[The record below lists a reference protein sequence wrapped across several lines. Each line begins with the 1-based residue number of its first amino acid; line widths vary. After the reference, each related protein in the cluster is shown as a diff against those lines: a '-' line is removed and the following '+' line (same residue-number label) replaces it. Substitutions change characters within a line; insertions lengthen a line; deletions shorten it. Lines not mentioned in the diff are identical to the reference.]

1 MYHKSTIAD
10 FLNHSEFVEI
20 IVTFYHTYFSE
31 FLFFMGY
38 YLNDSLLFFPIS
50 FNLYISNFQLS
61 NVIIVMNFCPIFFV
75 MNNKH
80 NIYYICKSK
89 FTSNST
95 YFFE

>member
-1 MYHKSTIAD
+1 MYYKSTITD

-50 FNLYISNFQLS
+50 FNFYISNFQLS
-61 NVIIVMNFCPIFFV
+61 NVIIVMNFCLIFFV

-80 NIYYICKSK
+80 NIY
-89 FTSNST
+89 
-95 YFFE
+95 